1 MSQSGKTALQDCN
14 NNFKTCLRLWA
25 LHSTRKAHGIMPA
38 QNKLIILKP
47 MNKTKRSIFYTVLM
61 LFISLNTLLYTGD
74 LFGSQL
80 VGDFDGDNDVDRSD
94 FVLFEDVFG
103 TTFSSADWNPVFD
116 LDDDGE
122 ISLSDFLIFVHNFG
136 KSVEKNVSV
145 KTENQRTILSFPD
158 YTLAVQYGE
167 PVGIVS
173 LKLTDQ
179 QTDFV
184 HRNLPLGDWEWFK
197 IDLNG
202 RQKWLKLIMP
212 EWSSPVLKTSGD
224 PVVLRFVRENSIAPG
239 ISLGVEYNLNRDRPE
254 FDIHYSISNSSG
266 ETLRRPY
273 VMIGFPGFS
282 NYEQVSSVETAL
294 ETRVT
299 ASPYTNFRDEAI
311 AVNRAEYLLLRH
323 NVSPRS
329 GSLEVLKGVVSIKEA
344 SRIFTLESSF
354 VPDKTYSQV
363 YSAHVNKPAYL
374 TCHIYAFL
382 TDIPNGEER
391 RITIH
396 YTVYKKEP

>member
-1 MSQSGKTALQDCN
+1 
-14 NNFKTCLRLWA
+14 
-25 LHSTRKAHGIMPA
+25 
-38 QNKLIILKP
+38 
-47 MNKTKRSIFYTVLM
+47 
-61 LFISLNTLLYTGD
+61 
-74 LFGSQL
+74 
-80 VGDFDGDNDVDRSD
+80 
-94 FVLFEDVFG
+94 
-103 TTFSSADWNPVFD
+103 
-116 LDDDGE
+116 
-122 ISLSDFLIFVHNFG
+122 
-136 KSVEKNVSV
+136 
-145 KTENQRTILSFPD
+145 
-158 YTLAVQYGE
+158 
-167 PVGIVS
+167 
-173 LKLTDQ
+173 
-179 QTDFV
+179 
-184 HRNLPLGDWEWFK
+184 
-197 IDLNG
+197 
-202 RQKWLKLIMP
+202 
-212 EWSSPVLKTSGD
+212 
-224 PVVLRFVRENSIAPG
+224 
-239 ISLGVEYNLNRDRPE
+239 
-254 FDIHYSISNSSG
+254 
-266 ETLRRPY
+266 
-273 VMIGFPGFS
+273 MIGFPGFS

-374 TCHIYAFL
+374 TSHIYAFL